1 MSLGDMAGACLASL
15 ITIKSLFMF
24 VRDKKIALLVIFSVG
39 ACMSILYF
47 GRSTNSLYTLST
59 GRDGGLYS
67 DLGRLV
73 SSGLQEVSS
82 GDLSLELVPSAG
94 SIENL
99 ELLRSG
105 KVDFAFAQADAAYDL
120 IQAGQVFPLATIAQE
135 DVLIIAKPCGLEH
148 QDDARLS
155 PLSYL
160 KGCSINAGV
169 SGSGVRFTAE
179 RILGSLGPSFRI
191 LRTGHAFSRSL
202 DQFREG
208 KVDAL
213 FYVGRLDSKSP
224 LISLFTPGREQVQLH
239 GVDSSIF
246 ANLTGRYPGTYSQRL
261 IQSGRFSLS
270 PVLPSAD
277 IKTISVPTVL
287 LVRTG
292 VDPSAVRALT
302 WSILSGYRRFAPYY
316 PSLLLKEP
324 QDALAAGLQNLDPA
338 ARDVYANGDPRQA
351 WLRYWERNAD
361 LQAGVFL
368 LFGTSFFGFFFRYWV
383 RQRSKSLVKSVN
395 SRLLALAGQLEADPK
410 KALAALDEIVDEI
423 RLQYIANRINDEAYG
438 LVVKRVQSLAD
449 KCRAAIDSSRRRS
462 VLESLVTFDEWQTAI
477 SRDPEKAMRLADEI
491 KSRYSQM
498 LLDGEIDVAAYI
510 ELTELVL
517 LSEVNHRPS

>member
-1 MSLGDMAGACLASL
+1 MA
-15 ITIKSLFMF
+15 
-24 VRDKKIALLVIFSVG
+24 VRDRAIVLLALFSVG
-39 ACMSILYF
+39 ACVSILYL
-47 GRSTNSLYTLST
+47 GRPTHSVYTLST
-59 GRDGGLYS
+59 GREGGLYF
-67 DLGRLV
+67 DLARLV
-73 SSGLQEVSS
+73 SSGLQEVSA
-82 GDLSLELVPSAG
+82 GDLSLELLPSAG
-94 SIENL
+94 SIENI

-120 IQAGQVFPLATIAQE
+120 IQAGQVAPLATIAQE
-135 DVLIIAKPCGLEH
+135 DVLIVTRPCGSEH
-148 QDDARLS
+148 QEASTLP

-160 KGCSINAGV
+160 NGCSINIGV

-179 RILGSLGPSFRI
+179 RILGSLGPSSHI
-191 LRTGHAFSRSL
+191 LRTGYPFSRSL
-202 DQFREG
+202 DQFRDG
-208 KVDAL
+208 QVDAL

-224 LISLFTPGREQVQLH
+224 LIPLLSSGREQVRLR
-239 GVDSSIF
+239 GVDSSVF
-246 ANLTGRYPGTYSQRL
+246 ANLTGRYPGTYSQTSIR
-261 IQSGRFSLS
+261 SGRYSLA

-316 PSLLLKEP
+316 PALLLKDP
-324 QDALAAGLQNLDPA
+324 KDALAGGLQNLDPS

-368 LFGTSFFGFFFRYWV
+368 LFGTSFFGFFYRYWV
-383 RQRSKSLVKSVN
+383 RQRSKTLVNSVN
-395 SRLLALAGQLEADPK
+395 SRLLSLSDQLEADPK
-410 KALAALDEIVDEI
+410 KVLAAVDEIVDEI

-438 LVVKRVQSLAD
+438 MVLKRVQSLAD

-462 VLESLVTFDEWQTAI
+462 VLDSLVAFDEWQTSI
-477 SRDPEKAMRLADEI
+477 SHDPARAMRVVGEI

-517 LSEVNHRPS
+517 LSEVKLRS

>member
-1 MSLGDMAGACLASL
+1 M
-15 ITIKSLFMF
+15 
-24 VRDKKIALLVIFSVG
+24 
-39 ACMSILYF
+39 
-47 GRSTNSLYTLST
+47 
-59 GRDGGLYS
+59 
-67 DLGRLV
+67 
-73 SSGLQEVSS
+73 
-82 GDLSLELVPSAG
+82 
-94 SIENL
+94 
-99 ELLRSG
+99 
-105 KVDFAFAQADAAYDL
+105 
-120 IQAGQVFPLATIAQE
+120 
-135 DVLIIAKPCGLEH
+135 
-148 QDDARLS
+148 
-155 PLSYL
+155 
-160 KGCSINAGV
+160 
-169 SGSGVRFTAE
+169 
-179 RILGSLGPSFRI
+179 
-191 LRTGHAFSRSL
+191 
-202 DQFREG
+202 
-208 KVDAL
+208 
-213 FYVGRLDSKSP
+213 
-224 LISLFTPGREQVQLH
+224 
-239 GVDSSIF
+239 
-246 ANLTGRYPGTYSQRL
+246 
-261 IQSGRFSLS
+261 
-270 PVLPSAD
+270 
-277 IKTISVPTVL
+277 
-287 LVRTG
+287 
-292 VDPSAVRALT
+292 DPSAVRALT

-383 RQRSKSLVKSVN
+383 RQRSKNLVKSVI
-395 SRLLALAGQLEADPK
+395 SRLLTLAGQLEADPK